1 MDLATLFGLSGKRA
15 LVTGGTSGIGL
26 AVSEAFAAAGAHV
39 LAASD
44 READCAVAA
53 RAFRES
59 MTERGARRLTV
70 LFLRVAGVAWSKAW
84 RRSRLCRDEQAH
96 LRHLRRR

>member
-1 MDLATLFGLSGKRA
+1 MLFGLSGKRA

-26 AVSEAFAAAGAHV
+26 AVSEALAAAGAHV

-53 RAFRES
+53 RAFRDKGLAVETLCVALS
-59 MTERGARRLTV
+59 GALVHKSAACGIWTGPACV
-70 LFLRVAGVAWSKAW
+70 G
-84 RRSRLCRDEQAH
+84 RSLE
-96 LRHLRRR
+96 

>member
-1 MDLATLFGLSGKRA
+1 MCNPPRPPRHRSGVSRVKNRVQFLDRMDNVIREVRA
-15 LVTGGTSGIGL
+15 RT
-26 AVSEAFAAAGAHV
+26 EAPE
-39 LAASD
+39 AS
-44 READCAVAA
+44 A
-53 RAFRES
+53 RAMES